1 MLKYFV
7 IYVIMQLL
15 IVQYP
20 EIGYYYQII
29 EYKVASKTIS
39 ASRAHLK

>member
-1 MLKYFV
+1 
-7 IYVIMQLL
+7 MQLL